1 LRAVRLFSRDPIDP
15 IEKGITMMCRE
26 LMRTPVI
33 SSHLDEAA
41 SQTAALMRTR
51 KLGFIPVCDDQGR
64 VVGTV
69 TDRDLTIRV
78 LAECSLASTARFLAN
93 TPLRYVMTPGPITCT
108 PDDDLELAEDLMRRF
123 HKSRIICVDEERRP
137 VGVISLSDIARR
149 DEAARV
155 GELLRDITERE
166 VRT

>member
-1 LRAVRLFSRDPIDP
+1 MPMLCRD
-15 IEKGITMMCRE
+15 

-33 SSHLDEAA
+33 TAHVDDAA
-41 SQTAALMRTR
+41 SRTAALMRTR
-51 KLGFIPVCDDQGR
+51 KLGFVPVCDDDGR

-78 LAECSLASTARFLAN
+78 LAECNVASTGRLLAST
-93 TPLRYVMTPGPITCT
+93 PLRHVMTSGPVTCS
-108 PDDDLELAEDLMRRF
+108 PEDDLEFAEELMRTN
-123 HKSRIICVDEERRP
+123 HKSRIICVDRNRRP

-149 DEAARV
+149 DKASRV

-166 VRT
+166 VRGT

>member
-1 LRAVRLFSRDPIDP
+1 
-15 IEKGITMMCRE
+15 MMCRD

-33 SSHLDEAA
+33 SAHVNDSA

-51 KLGFIPVCDDQGR
+51 KLGFIPVCDDDGR
-64 VVGTV
+64 VVGIV

-78 LAECSLASTARFLAN
+78 LAECNVASTGRLLARG
-93 TPLRYVMTPGPITCT
+93 PLRYVMTTGPVTCA
-108 PDDDLELAEDLMRRF
+108 PDDDLELAEELMRRN
-123 HKSRIICVDEERRP
+123 HKSRIVCVDAERRP

-149 DEAARV
+149 DKASRV

-166 VRT
+166 VRTPSSARTRT

>member
-1 LRAVRLFSRDPIDP
+1 
-15 IEKGITMMCRE
+15 MMCRD

-33 SSHLDEAA
+33 SSRLDASA

-51 KLGFIPVCDDQGR
+51 KLGFIPVCDEQGR

-78 LAECSLASTARFLAN
+78 LAECNESRTARRQGS
-93 TPLRYVMTPGPITCT
+93 TPLRYVMTPGPVTCA
-108 PDDDLELAEDLMRRF
+108 PEDDLERAEDLMRRF
-123 HKSRIICVDEERRP
+123 HKSRIICVDDQRRP